1 MITRSKVA
9 NNSKSIIW
17 INIYKHP
24 YPIAIEIDINKTKTV
39 DDLIQL
45 LIAQKIIPS
54 QTPIDNI
61 HVS

>member
-9 NNSKSIIW
+9 NKSIIW

-24 YPIAIEIDINKTKTV
+24 YPIAIEIDINRTKTV
-39 DDLIQL
+39 YDLIQL
-45 LIAQKIIPS
+45 LMIQKIIPS
-54 QTPIDNI
+54 RTSIDNI